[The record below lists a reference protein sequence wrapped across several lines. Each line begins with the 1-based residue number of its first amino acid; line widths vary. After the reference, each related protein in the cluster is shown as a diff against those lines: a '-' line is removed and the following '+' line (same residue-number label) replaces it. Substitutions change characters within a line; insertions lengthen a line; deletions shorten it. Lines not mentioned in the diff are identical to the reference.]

1 MIDDISVTRLY
12 RIYHISTTFLSIRGF
27 PLSIHLDRLQV
38 HTANCGEL
46 ANIVGDACICDS
58 VEFTDYTPQFFLMDS
73 EIFFLQH

>member
-12 RIYHISTTFLSIRGF
+12 RIYDISKAFLSIRGF

-46 ANIVGDACICDS
+46 ANIVGDAGKS
-58 VEFTDYTPQFFLMDS
+58 VILWN
-73 EIFFLQH
+73 